1 MITKTTYLDMTPGG
15 VPPVIHVSQ
24 YDADEDALVFNLY
37 VDSTPF
43 TAGTTATIE
52 GTKPDMTGFTYAAS
66 YSDNVVTADLTEQMT
81 AVAGAVVCE
90 VRITDGSNVVG
101 TQNFVLSVEPAALSD
116 GTVISDTDIPLL
128 QQAIDAAATAVT
140 AASQFYSTGQ
150 KIGNTG
156 DLNDIV
162 TGGKYYA
169 EHNQTISNAPITGG
183 FTMFVFPLWAETRF
197 VQIVYGIDGSIS
209 IRAKNGNNSW
219 NWTGWWK
226 SNLTTML
233 TAQTVIS
240 SATDYNTITTPG
252 EYTFTSTNASRGAN
266 APKGNATLAGRL
278 TVEYGMNGDNPHLRQ
293 TYRYYNAVDT
303 FVRVYYVPSG
313 GSGTWTSWS
322 QVTMTAV

>member
-37 VDSTPF
+37 NGSTPF

-219 NWTGWWK
+219 NWTAWWK
-226 SNLTTML
+226 SNLTKML

-240 SATDYNTITTPG
+240 SATDYDTITTPG
-252 EYTFTSTNASRGAN
+252 EYTFTSTNASRGTH
-266 APKGNATLAGRL
+266 APKGNSTLAGRL
-278 TVEYGMNGDNPHLRQ
+278 TVEYGMNGDYSHLRQ
-293 TYRYYNAVDT
+293 TYRYYSGPDT
-303 FVRVYYVPSG
+303 FVRIYN
-313 GSGTWTSWS
+313 GSWGDWY